1 MGTDHAPLPDWNT
14 LAALDDEAL
23 PLLPGLLLIA
33 RDEYPDL
40 DPRPYEAR
48 VQAHAEHL
56 RAEVGSIDQ
65 VPLQM
70 AAINRHLFE
79 ELGYSGNHDEYYDP
93 RNSYFN
99 QVLDRRLGNPISLAM
114 VQMEV
119 ARRLG
124 IPLDGVSFPG
134 HFLVR
139 LPVDGGLLVMD
150 PFNGGRPLA
159 VEELRERARPHLGQT
174 PDDSVLLQILNP
186 APHRAILVRV
196 LRNLHGVY
204 AEAAQWDRAA
214 RSADRVL
221 KLVPEQAEALRDR
234 GLAYLELDYLP
245 GARQDLARY
254 LELSPEAEDAAGVR
268 ERLVD
273 AARTRSALHCGGRR
287 PAAGRA
293 RARLAT
299 SAPFRNRTWWRRN
312 PGRSR
317 CPAPPPSACP
327 ARCLRP
333 ACPRPRGRRSRTPRT
348 SSCARKGSDRACSWS
363 VAGSGW
369 QRARIVPESGSG

>member
-1 MGTDHAPLPDWNT
+1 MGAAALDCAARRPQSCAMDTDHAPLPDWNS
-14 LAALDDEAL
+14 LAAMDDDVL
-23 PLLPGLLLIA
+23 PLLPSLLLIA

-40 DPRPYEAR
+40 DPHAYDAQ
-48 VQAHAEHL
+48 VQAYADHL
-56 RAEVGSIDQ
+56 RTEVDTLDQ
-65 VPLQM
+65 APLQM
-70 AAINRHLFE
+70 AAINRHLFS

-93 RNSYFN
+93 RNSYLN

-159 VEELRERARPHLGQT
+159 VEELRERARPHLGEI

-204 AEAAQWDRAA
+204 AEAGQWDRAA

-221 KLVPEQAEALRDR
+221 KLAPEQADALRDR
-234 GLAYLELDYLP
+234 GLAYLQLDYLP

-254 LELSPEAEDAAGVR
+254 LDLAPDADDAEQVR

-273 AARTRSALHCGGRR
+273 AAGARAALH
-287 PAAGRA
+287 
-293 RARLAT
+293 
-299 SAPFRNRTWWRRN
+299 
-312 PGRSR
+312 
-317 CPAPPPSACP
+317 
-327 ARCLRP
+327 
-333 ACPRPRGRRSRTPRT
+333 
-348 SSCARKGSDRACSWS
+348 
-363 VAGSGW
+363 
-369 QRARIVPESGSG
+369 